1 MRKRLLWLLLMTLY
15 VGIAVSAQTYS
26 ATFDNT
32 SPETSIRI
40 LKKATGY
47 NFVYRKNLLKDN
59 NSTVTGTYRDVS
71 LDRLLESTVSAQLGL
86 AYKVV
91 DKTVSLSTADRSTKI
106 INGKVS
112 GRIVDSEGEPLA
124 GASVMLKGTQHG
136 VSADID
142 GHFSIMVNQSDPE
155 LEVTYVGMYP
165 RTIRITHDDIHHPV
179 TVKMTTNASTM
190 EEVVVTGYQN
200 IKRENATGAF
210 QQISAKDLD
219 TRSVASLTSNL
230 EGKVAGMVVYND
242 QIQIRGIGTLNA
254 NTSPLI
260 VVDGLPIEG
269 SLNDINPFE
278 VKNIYVL
285 KDAAAAAIYGARAS
299 NGVIVVTTKKGVS
312 EKLQVEFN
320 ADFTVFNKP
329 DYDDLNQTSA
339 SELLWLEEN
348 NFNWMMN
355 ESEAKTYLNDQYG
368 IRGTLWNPMNRLMM
382 ERQLGNISDAE
393 YRKQVDQ
400 WGQNSYSGDWE
411 DYMTHN
417 RFQQRYNLSVR
428 TKGNVL
434 SNNIAVNWTGDDTYS
449 TKSYDN
455 KLSLNYVGDLTPTKW
470 LTATVGLQVDNV
482 RQKGHYVGT
491 MDPSGR
497 TSFPEYLSFYNPD
510 GTPARLQA
518 YVYLNEPSLSDSSL
532 GLKDEGYIPTEEL
545 DRNYSLFRSTYT
557 RGYVHLNVFP
567 IPELKLTGMFQ
578 YEDLTGKR
586 SNTVVGEQYSARHLY
601 NLYTQDAK
609 THLLPEG
616 GIFDETNTSDNSYT
630 FRLQGTYD
638 KTIKEKHAINAV
650 AGFEYRHFKNSAKKY
665 TLTGYDEKT
674 LTQMNG
680 NTNFDDI
687 INATSSALGNLYS
700 PNKLFMANDFGYI
713 SEVEHKFL
721 SYYATA
727 NYTFDHRYTASGSF
741 RIDEA
746 DLFGADKKF
755 TRRPLWSFGA
765 SWNAHNESFLKDLTW
780 ISLLK
785 PRFSY
790 GVTGNINTNYSSYL
804 TARITTNSVIA
815 DKRAL
820 LNTPPNDQLRWEKT
834 KTFDIGVD
842 FAFLNYRINGSID
855 YYNKQGSDLLSL
867 VDLDPT
873 TGWNSSYINNAD
885 TRNRGIE
892 LQLNGEILRAHSPR
906 QVGLNIGINVA
917 YNNNKVTKISHIA
930 TKGWDAIQSSDYKEG
945 RPVNSLYSYKYG
957 GVEYDENGY
966 QQILWT
972 AADGTKYDS
981 DIQRVNFTPDDVLF
995 SGGLDPKWSGSITPS
1010 VTYQNFT
1017 LSAMASFYLGHYF
1030 RSNYNKWTYSYS
1042 SSYGSTAPREYLS
1055 YWQASPEARKNMIG
1069 NGYMMSECSF
1079 MPGNV
1084 YYSDQNVD
1092 HADYLKLRNIVLTY
1106 SFPSSICNKIGMS
1119 TLRVR
1124 AQANNVATWV
1134 RNNEGV
1140 DPERVNALTGVWS
1153 VGTPRSFTFSINAI
1167 F

>member
-1 MRKRLLWLLLMTLY
+1 
-15 VGIAVSAQTYS
+15 
-26 ATFDNT
+26 
-32 SPETSIRI
+32 
-40 LKKATGY
+40 
-47 NFVYRKNLLKDN
+47 
-59 NSTVTGTYRDVS
+59 
-71 LDRLLESTVSAQLGL
+71 
-86 AYKVV
+86 
-91 DKTVSLSTADRSTKI
+91 
-106 INGKVS
+106 
-112 GRIVDSEGEPLA
+112 
-124 GASVMLKGTQHG
+124 
-136 VSADID
+136 
-142 GHFSIMVNQSDPE
+142 
-155 LEVTYVGMYP
+155 
-165 RTIRITHDDIHHPV
+165 
-179 TVKMTTNASTM
+179 
-190 EEVVVTGYQN
+190 
-200 IKRENATGAF
+200 
-210 QQISAKDLD
+210 
-219 TRSVASLTSNL
+219 
-230 EGKVAGMVVYND
+230 
-242 QIQIRGIGTLNA
+242 
-254 NTSPLI
+254 
-260 VVDGLPIEG
+260 
-269 SLNDINPFE
+269 
-278 VKNIYVL
+278 
-285 KDAAAAAIYGARAS
+285 
-299 NGVIVVTTKKGVS
+299 
-312 EKLQVEFN
+312 
-320 ADFTVFNKP
+320 
-329 DYDDLNQTSA
+329 
-339 SELLWLEEN
+339 
-348 NFNWMMN
+348 MN

-382 ERQLGNISDAE
+382 ERQLGNVSDAE

-400 WGQNSYSGDWE
+400 WSQNSYSGDWE
-411 DYMTHN
+411 DYMTRN

-428 TKGNVL
+428 TKGNVM
-434 SNNIAVNWTGDDTYS
+434 SNNITVNWTGDNTDR

-455 KLSLNYVGDLTPTKW
+455 KLSLNYVGDLTPAKW

-482 RQKGHYVGT
+482 RQKSHYIGT
-491 MDPSGR
+491 LDPSGR

-545 DRNYSLFRSTYT
+545 NRNYSLFRSTYT

-601 NLYTQDAK
+601 NLYTQDAN
-609 THLLPEG
+609 THLIPEG
-616 GIFDETNTSDNSYT
+616 GIFDETNTSDHSYT
-630 FRLQGTYD
+630 FRFQGTYD
-638 KTIKEKHAINAV
+638 KTIKDKHAINAV
-650 AGFEYRHFKNSAKKY
+650 AGFEYRHFKNSSKKY

-674 LTQMNG
+674 LTQMSG
-680 NTNFDDI
+680 NTNFEDI

-700 PNKLFMANDFGYI
+700 PNKLFMAENFGSL

-765 SWNAHNESFLKDLTW
+765 SWNAHNESFLRDITW
-780 ISLLK
+780 INLLK

-804 TARITTNSVIA
+804 TASIYTNTVIA

-834 KTFDIGVD
+834 KTFDFGVD
-842 FAFLNYRINGSID
+842 FAFLDYRVNGSID

-885 TRNRGIE
+885 TRNRGVE
-892 LQLNGEILRAHSPR
+892 LQLNGEILRARSPR
-906 QVGLNIGINVA
+906 QVGLHIGINVA
-917 YNNNKVTKISHIA
+917 YNNNKVTKISHVA
-930 TKGWDAIQSSDYKEG
+930 TKGWDAIQSTDYKES
-945 RPVNSLYSYKYG
+945 RPVNSLYSYRYG

-966 QQILWT
+966 QQILWI

-981 DIQRVNFTPDDVLF
+981 DIQRVNFTPGDVVF
-995 SGGLDPKWSGSITPS
+995 SGALDPKWSGSITPTL
-1010 VTYQNFT
+1010 TYQNFT

-1042 SSYGSTAPREYLS
+1042 NSYGSTAPREYLS
-1055 YWQASPEARKNMIG
+1055 YWKASSEDRKNMIG

-1092 HADYLKLRNIVLTY
+1092 HADYMKLRNIVLTY
-1106 SFPSSICNKIGMS
+1106 SFPSSICSKIGMS

-1124 AQANNVATWV
+1124 AQINNVATWV

-1140 DPERVNALTGVWS
+1140 DPERVNPLTGAWS
-1153 VGTPRSFTFSINAI
+1153 VGTPRSYTFSLNAI